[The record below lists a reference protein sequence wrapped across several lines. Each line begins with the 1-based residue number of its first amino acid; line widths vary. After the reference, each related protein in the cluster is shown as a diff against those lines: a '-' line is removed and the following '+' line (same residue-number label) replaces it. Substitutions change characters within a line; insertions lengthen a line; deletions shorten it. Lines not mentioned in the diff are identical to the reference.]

1 MSMRSRALCLL
12 CPLLMAILLPGLSMA
27 QESEAEPQAEPQAEA
42 QIESQAKPQTE
53 QVLGTWL
60 KTGVNIDG
68 QRVTDRLVIES
79 ADSEGKFHFRYQ
91 QVTQGADEI
100 ALGEGDGVISAG
112 GRKYVVMDVERT
124 RVLKPEEEATDWNT
138 SQFSIVA
145 QIIGDRMHSTAG
157 MDSKGGVWNR
167 ENTTTPIIT
176 ADKLKMLAPLLG
188 TYIGEHED
196 PGSKGYGV
204 AAGTNRIVTT
214 HRLSPS
220 GKLVIGEWTSTPKGG
235 TAKGGTPKGGTADDA
250 FEVRAVCSYSPTEKA
265 IIVDYHSSTGVS
277 MRGKI
282 VAVDKGKMLWERKG
296 DSPAGA
302 IHEYCLFD
310 FSEPGKFAHTI
321 VNRTVDGIHVPSEEG
336 ITITLNKQE

>member
-12 CPLLMAILLPGLSMA
+12 CPLLMAVLLPDLSMA
-27 QESEAEPQAEPQAEA
+27 QEAETESQAET
-42 QIESQAKPQTE
+42 QIESQTKPQTE

-68 QRVTDRLVIES
+68 QRVTERLAIES
-79 ADSEGKFHFRYQ
+79 TDSGGKFHFKYRQ
-91 QVTQGADEI
+91 MTQGADEI
-100 ALGEGDGVISAG
+100 SSGEGDGVISAG
-112 GRKYVVMDVERT
+112 GRKYVVIDVERM
-124 RVLKPEEEATDWNT
+124 RVLTPEDEATDWKT
-138 SQFSIVA
+138 SPFSIVA

-157 MDSKGGVWNR
+157 MDSKGGVWTR
-167 ENTTTPIIT
+167 ENTTTPIVT

-188 TYIGEHED
+188 TYTGEHEEA
-196 PGSKGYGV
+196 GSKGYGI
-204 AAGTNRIVTT
+204 AAGINRIVTT

-220 GKLVIGEWTSTPKGG
+220 GKLVIGEWTS
-235 TAKGGTPKGGTADDA
+235 TPKGGTADDA

-282 VAVDKGKMLWERKG
+282 VAMDEEKMLWERKG
-296 DSPAGA
+296 HSPAGV

-321 VNRTVDGIHVPSEEG
+321 VNRTVDGIPVPSEEG
-336 ITITLNKQE
+336 IKITLKKQE

>member
-27 QESEAEPQAEPQAEA
+27 QESEAETQAEV
-42 QIESQAKPQTE
+42 QIESQTKPQTE

-79 ADSEGKFHFRYQ
+79 AGLEGKFHFRYQ
-91 QVTQGADEI
+91 QVTQGEDEI
-100 ALGEGDGVISAG
+100 ALGEGEGVISAG
-112 GRKYVVMDVERT
+112 GRKYVVMDVERM
-124 RVLKPEEEATDWNT
+124 RVLKPEDEATDWDT
-138 SQFSIVA
+138 SQFSVVA
-145 QIIGDRMHSTAG
+145 QIIGDRMHSTGG
-157 MDSKGGVWNR
+157 MDSKGGVWTR
-167 ENTTTPIIT
+167 ENTTAPVVT
-176 ADKLKMLAPLLG
+176 ADKLEMLAPLLG
-188 TYIGEHED
+188 TYTGEHED

-204 AAGTNRIVTT
+204 AAGANRIVTT

-235 TAKGGTPKGGTADDA
+235 TADDT

>member
-1 MSMRSRALCLL
+1 MSTRSRALCLL
-12 CPLLMAILLPGLSMA
+12 CPLLTVILLPGLSMA
-27 QESEAEPQAEPQAEA
+27 QESEAETQAETQAEV
-42 QIESQAKPQTE
+42 QIESQTKPQTE

-91 QVTQGADEI
+91 QVTEGAEEI
-100 ALGEGDGVISAG
+100 ALAEGDGVISAG
-112 GRKYVVMDVERT
+112 GRKYVVMDVERM
-124 RVLKPEEEATDWNT
+124 RVLKPEDEATDWDT
-138 SQFSIVA
+138 SQFSVVA

-157 MDSKGGVWNR
+157 MDSKGGVWTR
-167 ENTTTPIIT
+167 ENTTTPVVT
-176 ADKLKMLAPLLG
+176 ADKLEMLAPLLG
-188 TYIGEHED
+188 TYTGEHED

-235 TAKGGTPKGGTADDA
+235 TADDA

-282 VAVDKGKMLWERKG
+282 VAMEKGKMLWERKG

-336 ITITLNKQE
+336 NTITLNKQE

>member
-12 CPLLMAILLPGLSMA
+12 CPLLTAILLPGLSMA
-27 QESEAEPQAEPQAEA
+27 QESEAETQAEV
-42 QIESQAKPQTE
+42 QIESQTKPQTE

-91 QVTQGADEI
+91 QVTEGAEKI
-100 ALGEGDGVISAG
+100 ALAEGDGVISAG
-112 GRKYVVMDVERT
+112 GRKYVVMDVERM
-124 RVLKPEEEATDWNT
+124 RVLKPEDEATDWDT
-138 SQFSIVA
+138 SQFSVVA

-157 MDSKGGVWNR
+157 MDSKGGVWTR
-167 ENTTTPIIT
+167 ENTTTPVVT
-176 ADKLKMLAPLLG
+176 ADKLEMLAPLLG
-188 TYIGEHED
+188 TYTGEHED

-235 TAKGGTPKGGTADDA
+235 TADDA

-282 VAVDKGKMLWERKG
+282 VAMEKGKMLWERKG

-336 ITITLNKQE
+336 NTITLNKQE